1 MSWLKH
7 LPDPRLQAIL
17 KACEDMEHE
26 SRKII
31 TAKREAVKRD
41 GIASLKGK
49 KDLIS
54 LLSTSISPN
63 RKLHIQQS

>member
-31 TAKREAVKRD
+31 TAKREEVKRD
-41 GIASLKGK
+41 GVASLKGK

-54 LLSTSISPN
+54 LLSTSSSLPCY
-63 RKLHIQQS
+63 H